1 MGSVYR
7 DTLQKVWGG
16 RRELRENYSF
26 LKISWTKQ
34 HLSDIRPQAFYMNQP
49 SKATANKSGF
59 LGSSSEIEQC
69 LCGIP
74 TNRMLLKSTA
84 MSYLAFSSTEICGA
98 PLTCYHVTCDL
109 TFWNFETKK
118 RGWSMCQTR
127 DRSLHNSQLWVN
139 VHWNLLF
146 TEGSK
151 ESMYFGLTM
160 AKEIAIMHCI
170 QLKIIH

>member
-74 TNRMLLKSTA
+74 TYRMLLKSTA
-84 MSYLAFSSTEICGA
+84 IIFSFFFYWDLWGTADMLSCHMWFDFLKFWIDLCVKQGTDHCTILNCG
-98 PLTCYHVTCDL
+98 L
-109 TFWNFETKK
+109 
-118 RGWSMCQTR
+118 
-127 DRSLHNSQLWVN
+127 N

-160 AKEIAIMHCI
+160 AKEIAITHCI